1 MATIHTSRLLTGVF
15 ESKIDPDAIRRRT
28 TSMLH
33 QTGCHACLPL
43 IRSSTISLYVSLGRT
58 LVDRDGVGANLE
70 AWVTNHEEHL
80 QVELE

>member
-1 MATIHTSRLLTGVF
+1 
-15 ESKIDPDAIRRRT
+15 
-28 TSMLH
+28 MLH
-33 QTGCHACLPL
+33 ETECHACLPL